1 MVGLETA
8 PLDSPVEEAKL
19 LLRYTS
25 KSFWVVT
32 SAERSAR

>member
-25 KSFWVVT
+25 KSFLTVT
-32 SAERSAR
+32 SVKRSAR